1 MVKIVDMLSKFL
13 NLSLQK
19 ETIFIQIAS
28 YRDPQLLPTIKDCIE
43 KSKYPENLRFGI
55 AWQHS
60 PDDTWDNLDEY
71 SNDPRFKIVDINY
84 KDSKGAC
91 WARNQLQ
98 QKYDG
103 EKYTLQ
109 LDSHHRFIQDW
120 DVELIQ
126 MIKQL
131 QDKGHKK
138 PLLTSYISSF
148 DPDNDPGGR
157 ANDPW
162 WMTFDRFI
170 PEGAVFFLPA
180 SIPGWQD
187 MTEPI
192 PSRFY
197 SAHFAFTLGKFC
209 KEVPHDPEY
218 YFHGEEISIAVRAYT
233 WGYDLFHPHK
243 VVAWHEYTRK
253 GRTKQWDDDPEWGKL
268 NEISHNRNRILFG
281 IDGLCQCQIDFG
293 IYGFGKVRTLQ
304 DYEKYAG
311 IRFGDRSIQQYT
323 LDNNIAPN
331 PVIEDPEVY
340 NQSFLSIFKHCIDI
354 GFESIPLDD
363 YDIFAVAFE
372 DINGNEIY
380 RQDADITEIQTIKND
395 PDGYGKI
402 WRTFN
407 TSVRPAKWI
416 VWPHSISQGW
426 MTRLEGK
433 IW

>member
-1 MVKIVDMLSKFL
+1 VLKVIDMINKLFS
-13 NLSLQK
+13 Q

-43 KSKYPENLRFGI
+43 KAKHPENLRFGI

-60 PDDTWDNLDEY
+60 LDDVWDNLDEY
-71 SNDPRFKIVDINY
+71 KNDSRFKIVDIDY

-98 QKYDG
+98 QKYNN

-120 DVELIQ
+120 DSELIL
-126 MIKQL
+126 MVKYL
-131 QDKGHKK
+131 QNKGHKK
-138 PLLTSYISSF
+138 PLLTAYISSF
-148 DPDNDPGGR
+148 NPDNDPSER
-157 ANDPW
+157 MQEPW

-180 SIPGWQD
+180 TIPGWQNLI
-187 MTEPI
+187 EPT

-253 GRTKQWDDDPEWGKL
+253 GRTKQWDDDPEWGQL
-268 NEISHNRNRILFG
+268 NAISHKRNRVLFG
-281 IDGLCQCQIDFG
+281 MDGECTCQIDFG
-293 IYGFGKVRTLQ
+293 IYGLGKERTLE

-311 IRFGDRSIQQYT
+311 LRFKDRSVQQYT

-331 PVIEDPEVY
+331 PIIENPVEYD
-340 NQSFLSIFKHCIDI
+340 QSFLSVFKHCIDI
-354 GFESIPLDD
+354 GFNQIPLDD
-363 YDIFAVAFE
+363 YDVFAVAFE
-372 DINGNEIY
+372 DINGNEIH
-380 RQDADITEIQTIKND
+380 RQDAMPDEIQRIKND

-402 WRTFN
+402 WRVFN
-407 TSVRPAKWI
+407 TQTKPSRWI

-426 MTRLEGK
+426 MERITGNLP
-433 IW
+433 